1 MFITIDTEKGI
12 ACSEG
17 LVFEEAMRLLG
28 TATLH
33 ILNDAD
39 EFAKSNAKDAGEYE
53 EVHGHIYDMYNY
65 LASNILDRFDGD
77 RSPCTDLT
85 AQAILEAENAIL
97 DREAAAAAES
107 DETEDEE
114 TEETTEDPA

>member
-12 ACSEG
+12 TCSEG

-28 TATLH
+28 SATIH
-33 ILNDAD
+33 IMNDAD
-39 EFAKSNAKDAGEYE
+39 AFAKEKANDAEEYE
-53 EVHGHIYDMYNY
+53 EVHGHIYDMYNFM
-65 LASNILDRFDGD
+65 AGNILNKFDGD

-97 DREAAAAAES
+97 DRETATVAETE
-107 DETEDEE
+107 ETED